1 MLFGRTSATS
11 QHLAALGRSPYVR
24 PVAEADTQPPAEH
37 GIGYREAAGRWVLVA
52 TVLGSSVGFLDATV
66 VNIALPSIGRELEAT
81 STGLTWTVN
90 AYTLT
95 LAAFVLCAGTI
106 GDRLG
111 RKRVY
116 MVGLAW
122 FGVAS
127 LLCALATSIGMLVAL
142 RALQGVGA
150 ALVTPGAL
158 AIIQSSFRS
167 DDRARAVGAWS
178 GLAGI
183 AGAVG
188 PFLGGWLVDVG
199 SWRWIFLLNVPVVAA
214 VLLITARHVPES
226 WDLASVG
233 RFDVLGAGLAAVGLG
248 ALTYGLS
255 AWSSEGGGSVDVRG
269 GVAVGVLTLIVF
281 VVVERRSSHP
291 MLPLDVFT
299 SARFSV
305 TNLVTLL
312 VYAALGGI
320 FFWLVV
326 TLQVVSGWDPLSA
339 GLSLLPVT
347 VLMLLFSPKAGAIGD
362 RLGPRVPMTAGPML
376 AAAGVALLT
385 RVGPDAS
392 YLTDVLLP
400 VCLLGAG
407 LTITVAPLTATVL
420 AAVPESHAGL
430 ASGVNNAVAR
440 TGGLLLVAV
449 LPALTGLSANGFHEP
464 AQLAPA
470 FRTAMITC
478 ALLLAAGAVIAA
490 IGLRRHPA
498 APVSTQEPER
508 RRHCAV
514 DGPPIEAPE
523 ATTGATG

>member
-1 MLFGRTSATS
+1 
-11 QHLAALGRSPYVR
+11 
-24 PVAEADTQPPAEH
+24 VAESGAQPPAEH
-37 GIGYREAAGRWVLVA
+37 GIGYHEPAGRWVLAA
-52 TVLGSSVGFLDATV
+52 TVLGSSVGFLDMTV
-66 VNIALPSIGRELEAT
+66 VNIALPSIGRDLEADA
-81 STGLTWTVN
+81 TGLTWAVN

-95 LAAFVLCAGTI
+95 LAALVLCAGTI

-122 FGVAS
+122 FGAAS

-158 AIIQSSFRS
+158 AIIQSSFRP

-199 SWRWIFLLNVPVVAA
+199 SWRWIFLLNVPVVAV

-226 WDLASVG
+226 RDLTSAG
-233 RFDVLGAGLAAVGLG
+233 RFDVVGAGLAAVGLG
-248 ALTYGLS
+248 GLTYGLS
-255 AWSSEGGGSVDVRG
+255 AWSSEGAGSLAVRG
-269 GVAVGVLTLIVF
+269 GLAVGVLALLAF
-281 VVVERRSSHP
+281 VLVERGSAHP
-291 MLPLDVFT
+291 MLPLDVFA

-305 TNLVTLL
+305 TNVVTLL

-326 TLQVVSGWDPLSA
+326 TLQVVAGWSPWAA

-347 VLMLLFSPKAGAIGD
+347 VLMLPFSPTAGAVGD
-362 RLGPRVPMTAGPML
+362 RLGPRVPMTAGPL
-376 AAAGVALLT
+376 VAAAGVALLA
-385 RVGPDAS
+385 RVGSDAT

-400 VCLLGAG
+400 VCLLGVG

-420 AAVPESHAGL
+420 AAVPESRAGL

-449 LPALTGLSANGFHEP
+449 LPALTGLSSSGFHEP
-464 AQLAPA
+464 VQLAPA

-478 ALLLAAGAVIAA
+478 ALLLAAGAVVAV
-490 IGLRRHPA
+490 IGLRRPTA
-498 APVSTQEPER
+498 RISSQEPER
-508 RRHCAV
+508 RRHCAI

-523 ATTGATG
+523 ATSGATG